1 MSDATTQTAATKAGL
16 PFNDAVPGAV
26 LEVIEDAL
34 VVSPDR
40 LLELATYLRDQQDY
54 DYLVMVT
61 SVDWPDYFEVV
72 YYLTH
77 VSGATGDA
85 EMSGGGAPG
94 NDFTGSP
101 GHRPMRSIGVT
112 LSPAPLV
119 LKVRLPDKSNPQ
131 VPSVVPVW
139 PGADLQEREIYD
151 LMGIRF
157 DGHPNLRRI
166 LLWDGFEGHPLRKD
180 YQESYFEEGAK
191 PFKSRHPE
199 GEHLWA
205 EDRVP
210 WKDNIS
216 YPVAWDPDLW
226 TQPEVQYRRIMGVD
240 EGGNGAGVQAERVL
254 INMGPQHPSTHG
266 VFRMV
271 VAVEGEQIVGLE
283 PEIGYLHR
291 CHEKIGERNTYIMNI
306 PFTDRL
312 DYISSMSNNLGYV
325 LAVEKLMG
333 LEAPERADYIRVI
346 MAEFTRI
353 ISHLIA
359 VGFLF
364 NDLGAYFTP
373 ALYGLRERELML
385 DLFESVA
392 GSRMMCNYMRFGGVF
407 ADLPAGWV
415 ERARDL
421 VWNRLPH
428 VMERFEDLM
437 SGNEIFLFR
446 TRGVGH
452 LSAAE
457 AVAYSMA
464 GPMLR
469 ASGVP
474 YDIRKAQPYS
484 AYDRFEFDVCTR
496 PEGDVWARFR
506 VRMDEIYQSLRIL
519 KQALDGLPEG
529 PIMPPGKKQYQMRV
543 PAGEAYSR
551 IEGPKGELGF
561 YVVSDGTPNPYRYHV
576 RAPTFINLTSL
587 EKMCVGHKIA
597 DAVVILGAVDIVLGE
612 VDR

>member
-1 MSDATTQTAATKAGL
+1 MTDAMAQANTMPGL

-26 LEVIEDAL
+26 LESTKNGL
-34 VVSPDR
+34 VVAPEK
-40 LLELATYLRDQQDY
+40 LLALATYLRDQQGY
-54 DYLVMVT
+54 DYLSMVT
-61 SVDWPDYFEVV
+61 SVDWPQYFEVV
-72 YYLTH
+72 YYLYR
-77 VSGATGDA
+77 VSSFLGDA
-85 EMSGGGAPG
+85 ETRGLGDAETDVPA
-94 NDFTGSP
+94 SP
-101 GHRPMRSIGVT
+101 E
-112 LSPAPLV
+112 ALV
-119 LKVRLPDKSNPQ
+119 LKVRLSDKAHPAL
-131 VPSVVPVW
+131 PSVISVW
-139 PGADLQEREIYD
+139 PGADFQEREVYD
-151 LMGIRF
+151 MMGIRF

-180 YQESYFEEGAK
+180 YKESYYEEDTK
-191 PFKSRHPE
+191 PFKSRHPD
-199 GEHLWA
+199 GKHVWA

-210 WKDNIS
+210 WKDNIT

-226 TQPEVQYRRIMGVD
+226 TSPQVQYRRIMDVD
-240 EGGNGAGVQAERVL
+240 GNGNGNGSGAEIKTERIL
-254 INMGPQHPSTHG
+254 LNLGPQHPSTHG

-271 VAVEGEQIVGLE
+271 LALEGENVVGLE

-312 DYISSMSNNLGYV
+312 DYITSMSNNLGYV
-325 LAVEKLMG
+325 LAVEKL
-333 LEAPERADYIRVI
+333 ANIQVPERAEYIRVI
-346 MAEFTRI
+346 MAELTRV

-373 ALYGLRERELML
+373 ALYGLRERELIL
-385 DLFESVA
+385 DLFEAAS

-407 ADLPAGWV
+407 ADLPEGWV

-421 VWNRLPH
+421 VWDRLPR
-428 VMERFEDLM
+428 VMADFENLLG
-437 SGNEIFLFR
+437 GNEIFLGR
-446 TRGVGH
+446 TKGVGV
-452 LSAAE
+452 LTPQE
-457 AVAYSMA
+457 AIAYSMA

-474 YDIRKAQPYS
+474 YDLRKAAPYS
-484 AYDRFEFDVCTR
+484 IYDRFEFDVCAR

-506 VRMDEIYQSLRIL
+506 VRMDEIYQSIRIL
-519 KQALDGLPEG
+519 KQALDGLPAG
-529 PIMPPGKKQYQMRV
+529 PIMPPGKKQYQVRV

-561 YVVSDGTPNPYRYHV
+561 YIVSDGKPTPYRYHV

-587 EKMCVGHKIA
+587 EKMSIGHKLA
-597 DAVVILGAVDIVLGE
+597 DAVVILGAIDIVLGE